1 LGLEVGDVLTVTY
14 DAGLER
20 PVAWR
25 IVGQYTEPVNVG
37 QMMMVPAS
45 SMARWTR
52 HRETETYFL
61 QLMDDQ
67 NPAALRAYLKAQA
80 RDTLNLTLIEQAL
93 PDAVRYLQLAI
104 YALSG
109 ILIGIALINV
119 FNTTL
124 LATKEKV
131 RTIGVLKTVGM
142 TPSQV
147 MAIVFVTAGVLGVI
161 ATAVG
166 IPLGYGFTR
175 LLLANLSSV
184 YGFGEVKVTL
194 NLAYALLLIPLM
206 LLVSITGSLPPS
218 LRAARLS
225 IVEVLR
231 DE

>member
-1 LGLEVGDVLTVTY
+1 L
-14 DAGLER
+14 R
-20 PVAWR
+20 P
-25 IVGQYTEPVNVG
+25 Y
-37 QMMMVPAS
+37 
-45 SMARWTR
+45 
-52 HRETETYFL
+52 
-61 QLMDDQ
+61 
-67 NPAALRAYLKAQA
+67 LRDHA
-80 RDTLNLTLIEQAL
+80 RDALNVTLVEQAL

-124 LATKEKV
+124 LATKEKT
-131 RTIGVLKTVGM
+131 RTIGILKSVGM

-147 MAIVFVTAGVLGVI
+147 MSLVTIAAGVLGFL
-161 ATAVG
+161 ATVVG
-166 IPLGYGFTR
+166 IPLGFGFTR
-175 LLLANLSSV
+175 LLLANLAKT
-184 YGFGEVKVTL
+184 YGFGEVNVTL
-194 NLAYALLLIPLM
+194 NGRYVVVLIPLM